1 MIHSIPNASIVIFGA
16 TGDLAHRKL
25 FPALY
30 QLYQKGHMKENFSVV
45 GVSRKE
51 YSHEEFQKEVYA
63 AIQEHAPGAKTEKIK
78 KFASHFYYLQ
88 MDVTSEKSYHDLEEL
103 LNTLDRDYNTNG
115 NRLYYLA
122 MAPSFFGTIPTFL
135 KSEGITNTEGWQR
148 IVIEK
153 PFGHDLSSATELN
166 KVIQQSF
173 NENDIYRIDHYLG
186 KEMVQNIQVIRFG
199 NAIFES
205 IWNNKYIDS
214 VQITSSETLG
224 VEDRAPYYE
233 KSGALLDM
241 VQNHMLQMVMMVAM
255 EPPGELKPEHIRDEK
270 VKVLR
275 SLRFFNEEE
284 VQKNVVRAQ
293 YSKGTMKGETV
304 PAYLDEDKVDPE
316 SKTETFVAAKLLIDN
331 FRWTGVPFYIRT
343 GKRMAVKSTEI
354 VIQFKQG
361 PMALYHAHK
370 EQYQPNLLR
379 IHIQPDEGVSLTLNA
394 KPKGDTSDL
403 LPIDMA
409 YNNQATTDMNSPEA
423 YEKLIHDC
431 LLGNS
436 TYFTRWD
443 EVALSW
449 EFIDRIT
456 NAWHN
461 NPDALLTHYKS
472 GSMGP
477 VEADEMLQ
485 SDGHSWWEPTNLRKD
500 CD

>member
-30 QLYQKGHMKENFSVV
+30 QLYQKGHVKENFSVV

-51 YSHEEFQKEVYA
+51 YTHEEFQKEVYEA
-63 AIQEHAPGAKTEKIK
+63 VNEHTPNAEIEKVK
-78 KFASHFYYLQ
+78 KFVSHFYYLK
-88 MDVTSEKSYHDLEEL
+88 MDVTSEPSYHELEEL
-103 LNTLDRDYNTNG
+103 LNVLDRDYQTNG

-153 PFGHDLSSATELN
+153 PFGHDLPSATKLN
-166 KVIQQSF
+166 EEIQQSF

-224 VEDRAPYYE
+224 VEDRAAYYE

-284 VQKNVVRAQ
+284 VRKNVIRGQ
-293 YSKGTMKGETV
+293 YINGTINGESV
-304 PAYLDEDKVDPE
+304 PSYLEEENVDPE
-316 SKTETFVAAKLLIDN
+316 SKTETFVAAKLFIDN

-361 PMALYHAHK
+361 PMALYHAK
-370 EQYQPNLLR
+370 TEKYQPNLLR

-403 LPIDMA
+403 LPIDMT
-409 YNNQATTDMNSPEA
+409 YNNKSATDMNSPEA
-423 YEKLIHDC
+423 YEKLLHDC

-456 NAWHN
+456 KTWNGTGAPITYYN
-461 NPDALLTHYKS
+461 S

-477 VEADEMLQ
+477 AEAEKLLNE
-485 SDGHSWWEPTNLRKD
+485 DGHSWWEPTKVREE
-500 CD
+500 C

>member
-1 MIHSIPNASIVIFGA
+1 MIHSIPNASIVLFGA

-51 YSHEEFQKEVYA
+51 FSHEEFQTEVIS
-63 AIQEHAPGAKTEKIK
+63 AIHEHAQGADQQIVE
-78 KFASHFYYLQ
+78 KFASHFYYLK
-88 MDVTSEKSYHDLEEL
+88 MDVSSEASYHELEEL
-103 LNTLDRDYNTNG
+103 LNVLDRDYQTNG

-122 MAPSFFGTIPTFL
+122 MAPKFFGTIPTFL

-153 PFGHDLSSATELN
+153 PFGNDLPSATKLN
-166 KVIQQSF
+166 EEIQQSF

-224 VEDRAPYYE
+224 VEDRAAYYE

-284 VQKNVVRAQ
+284 VKKNVIRGQ
-293 YSKGTMKGETV
+293 YSEGTMNGKQV
-304 PAYLDEDKVDPE
+304 PRYLNEDNVDPE
-316 SKTETFVAAKLLIDN
+316 SKTETFVAAKLFIDN

-361 PMALYHAHK
+361 PMALYHANT
-370 EQYQPNLLR
+370 ENYQPNLLR
-379 IHIQPDEGVSLTLNA
+379 IHVQPDEGVSLTLNA
-394 KPKGDTSDL
+394 KPKGDTPDL
-403 LPIDMA
+403 LPIDMT
-409 YNNQATTDMNSPEA
+409 YNNNNTAEMNSPEA
-423 YEKLIHDC
+423 YEKLLHDC

-449 EFIDRIT
+449 DFIDRIT
-456 NAWHN
+456 KSWAEGTGAPITNY
-461 NPDALLTHYKS
+461 PS

-477 VEADEMLQ
+477 IEADELLKA
-485 SDGHSWWEPTNLRKD
+485 DGHSWWEPTKVREE
-500 CD
+500 C

>member
-30 QLYQKGHMKENFSVV
+30 QLYQKGLMKENFSVV
-45 GVSRKE
+45 GVSRKDF
-51 YSHEEFQKEVYA
+51 SHDKFQQDVAE
-63 AIQEHAPGAKTEKIK
+63 AISEHTPGTDNEKVKT
-78 KFASHFYYLQ
+78 FASHFYYLK
-88 MDVTSEKSYHDLEEL
+88 MDVTSESSYHELEEL
-103 LNTLDRDYNTNG
+103 LNVLDRDYHTNG

-122 MAPSFFGTIPTFL
+122 MAPRFFGTIPTFL
-135 KSEGITNTEGWQR
+135 KSEGITNTDGWQR

-153 PFGHDLSSATELN
+153 PFGHDLPSATKLN
-166 KVIQQSF
+166 EEIQQSF
-173 NENDIYRIDHYLG
+173 GENDIYRIDHYLG

-224 VEDRAPYYE
+224 VEDRAAYYE

-241 VQNHMLQMVMMVAM
+241 VQNHMLQMVMMIAM

-284 VQKNVVRAQ
+284 VRKNVIRAQ
-293 YSKGTMKGETV
+293 YSAGSLKGEDV
-304 PAYLDEDKVDPE
+304 PSYLQEDNVDPQSE
-316 SKTETFVAAKLLIDN
+316 TETFVAAKLFIDN

-361 PMALYHAHK
+361 PMALYHAK
-370 EQYQPNLLR
+370 TEKYQPNLLR
-379 IHIQPDEGVSLTLNA
+379 IHVQPDEGVSLTLNA

-403 LPIDMA
+403 LPIDMT
-409 YNNQATTDMNSPEA
+409 YNNKSTTDMNSPEA
-423 YEKLIHDC
+423 YEKLLHDC

-456 NAWHN
+456 SAWQN
-461 NPDALLTHYKS
+461 GTGAPITFYPS

-477 VEADEMLQ
+477 AE
-485 SDGHSWWEPTNLRKD
+485 SDNLLNTDGLSWWEPTKVRED
-500 CD
+500 V

>member
-1 MIHSIPNASIVIFGA
+1 MIHTIPNASIVLFGA

-30 QLYQKGHMKENFSVV
+30 QLYQKGTLGENFSVV

-51 YSHEEFQKEVYA
+51 YSHEAFQKDVA
-63 AIQEHAPGAKTEKIK
+63 ASVREQNKAVDQEKLAEFST
-78 KFASHFYYLQ
+78 HFYYIK
-88 MDVTSEKSYHDLEEL
+88 MDVANETSYHELEEL
-103 LNTLDRDYNTNG
+103 LNVLDRDYQTNG

-122 MAPSFFGTIPTFL
+122 MAPRFFGTIPTFL
-135 KSEGITNTEGWQR
+135 KSEGITNTEGWHR

-153 PFGHDLSSATELN
+153 PFGHDLKSATELN
-166 KVIQQSF
+166 EEIQQSF
-173 NENDIYRIDHYLG
+173 QEDDIYRIDHYLG

-224 VEDRAPYYE
+224 VEDRAAYYE

-284 VQKNVVRAQ
+284 VKKNVIRAQ
-293 YSKGTMKGETV
+293 YSAGTVDNEEV
-304 PAYLDEDKVDPE
+304 RSYLNEVNVDPQ

-361 PMALYHAHK
+361 PMALYHANTEK
-370 EQYQPNLLR
+370 YQPNLLR

-403 LPIDMA
+403 LPIDMT
-409 YNNQATTDMNSPEA
+409 YNNKSATDMNSPEA
-423 YEKLIHDC
+423 YEKLLHDC

-449 EFIDRIT
+449 EFIDCIT
-456 NAWHN
+456 EAWKDDEKA
-461 NPDALLTHYKS
+461 PLTYYPS

-477 VEADEMLQ
+477 VEAEMMLNT
-485 SDGHSWWEPTNLRKD
+485 DGHSWWEPTLVRKD
-500 CD
+500 V

>member
-25 FPALY
+25 FPALF
-30 QLYQKGHMKENFSVV
+30 QLYQKGHVKENFSVV

-51 YSHEEFQKEVYA
+51 YTHEEFQKEVYEA
-63 AIQEHAPGAKTEKIK
+63 VNEHTPNAEIEKVK
-78 KFASHFYYLQ
+78 KFVSHFYYLK
-88 MDVTSEKSYHDLEEL
+88 MDVTSEPSYHELEEL
-103 LNTLDRDYNTNG
+103 LNVLDRDYQTNG

-153 PFGHDLSSATELN
+153 PFGHDLPSATKLN
-166 KVIQQSF
+166 EEIQQSF
-173 NENDIYRIDHYLG
+173 NEDDIYRIDHYLG

-224 VEDRAPYYE
+224 VEDRAAYYE

-284 VQKNVVRAQ
+284 VRKNVIRGQ
-293 YSKGTMKGETV
+293 YTNGTINGE
-304 PAYLDEDKVDPE
+304 PAPSYLEEENVDPE
-316 SKTETFVAAKLLIDN
+316 SKTETFVAAKLFIDN

-361 PMALYHAHK
+361 PMALYHAK
-370 EQYQPNLLR
+370 TEKYQPNLLR

-403 LPIDMA
+403 LPIDMT
-409 YNNQATTDMNSPEA
+409 YNNKSATDMNSPEA
-423 YEKLIHDC
+423 YEKLLHDC

-456 NAWHN
+456 KTWNGTGAPITYYN
-461 NPDALLTHYKS
+461 S

-477 VEADEMLQ
+477 AEAEKLLNE
-485 SDGHSWWEPTNLRKD
+485 DGQSWWEPTKVREE
-500 CD
+500 C

>member
-51 YSHEEFQKEVYA
+51 YSHEEFQKDVYG
-63 AIQEHAPGAKTEKIK
+63 AIEEHTPGAETEKIK
-78 KFASHFYYLQ
+78 KFASHFYYLK

-103 LNTLDRDYNTNG
+103 LNSLDRDYSTNG

-153 PFGHDLSSATELN
+153 PFGHDLPSATELN
-166 KVIQQSF
+166 KEIQQSF

-293 YSKGTMKGETV
+293 YGEGKMKGETV
-304 PAYLDEDKVDPE
+304 PAYLNEDKVDPE
-316 SKTETFVAAKLLIDN
+316 SKTETFVAAKLFIDN

-361 PMALYHAHK
+361 PMALYHANK

-403 LPIDMA
+403 LPIDMS
-409 YNNQATTDMNSPEA
+409 YNNQATADMNSPEA

-431 LLGNS
+431 LLGKS

-456 NAWHN
+456 SAWHN
-461 NPDALLTHYKS
+461 NPDASLTHYES

-485 SDGHSWWEPTNLRKD
+485 RDGHSWWEPTNLRKD

>member
-1 MIHSIPNASIVIFGA
+1 MIHSIPNASIVLFGA

-51 YSHEEFQKEVYA
+51 FSHEEFQTEVIS
-63 AIQEHAPGAKTEKIK
+63 AIHEHAQGADQQIVE
-78 KFASHFYYLQ
+78 KFASHFYYLK
-88 MDVTSEKSYHDLEEL
+88 MDVSSSSSYHELEEL
-103 LNTLDRDYNTNG
+103 LNVLDRDYQTNG

-122 MAPSFFGTIPTFL
+122 MAPRFFGTIPTFL

-153 PFGHDLSSATELN
+153 PFGNDLPSATKLN
-166 KVIQQSF
+166 EEIQQSF

-224 VEDRAPYYE
+224 VEDRAAYYE

-284 VQKNVVRAQ
+284 VKKNVIRGQ
-293 YSKGTMKGETV
+293 YSEGTMNGKQV
-304 PAYLDEDKVDPE
+304 PRYLNEDNVDPE
-316 SKTETFVAAKLLIDN
+316 SKTETFVAAKLFIDN

-361 PMALYHAHK
+361 PMALYHANT
-370 EQYQPNLLR
+370 ENYQPNLLR
-379 IHIQPDEGVSLTLNA
+379 IHVQPDEGVSLTLNA
-394 KPKGDTSDL
+394 KPKGDTPDL
-403 LPIDMA
+403 LPIDMT
-409 YNNQATTDMNSPEA
+409 YNNNNTAEMNSPEA
-423 YEKLIHDC
+423 YEKLLHDC

-449 EFIDRIT
+449 DFIDRIT
-456 NAWHN
+456 KSWAEGTGAPITNY
-461 NPDALLTHYKS
+461 PS

-477 VEADEMLQ
+477 IEADELLKA
-485 SDGHSWWEPTNLRKD
+485 DGHSWWEPTKVREE
-500 CD
+500 C

>member
-51 YSHEEFQKEVYA
+51 YSHEDFQAEVA
-63 AIQEHAPGAKTEKIK
+63 SAINEHAPGAKSEIVQ
-78 KFASHFYYLQ
+78 KFASHFYYLK
-88 MDVTSEKSYHDLEEL
+88 MDVTSEPSYHELEEL
-103 LNTLDRDYNTNG
+103 LNVLDRDYQTNG

-122 MAPSFFGTIPTFL
+122 MAPKFFGTIPTFL
-135 KSEGITNTEGWQR
+135 KSEGITRTEGWQR

-153 PFGHDLSSATELN
+153 PFGHDLPSATKLN
-166 KVIQQSF
+166 EEIQQCF
-173 NENDIYRIDHYLG
+173 NEDDIYRIDHYLG

-224 VEDRAPYYE
+224 VEDRAAYYE

-284 VQKNVVRAQ
+284 VKQNVVRAQ
-293 YSKGTMKGETV
+293 YSSGEMKGEKV
-304 PAYLDEDKVDPE
+304 PGYLQEENVAPE
-316 SKTETFVAAKLLIDN
+316 SKTETFVAAKLFIDN

-361 PMALYHAHK
+361 PMALYHAK
-370 EQYQPNLLR
+370 TEKYQPNLLR

-403 LPIDMA
+403 LPIDMT
-409 YNNQATTDMNSPEA
+409 YNNKSTAEMNSPEA
-423 YEKLIHDC
+423 YEKLLHDC

-456 NAWHN
+456 KAWQSGTGS
-461 NPDALLTHYKS
+461 LLTEYTS

-477 VEADEMLQ
+477 VEADQLLTA
-485 SDGHSWWEPTNLRKD
+485 DGHSWWEPTKVREE
-500 CD
+500 C

>member
-51 YSHEEFQKEVYA
+51 YTHEQFEQEVA
-63 AIQEHAPGAKTEKIK
+63 AAVTEHAPNAESDTVK
-78 KFASHFYYLQ
+78 KFASHFYYLK
-88 MDVTSEKSYHDLEEL
+88 MDVTSEPSYHELEEL
-103 LNTLDRDYNTNG
+103 LNVLDRDYQTNG

-153 PFGHDLSSATELN
+153 PFGRDLPSATKLN
-166 KVIQQSF
+166 EEIQQSF
-173 NENDIYRIDHYLG
+173 NEDDIYRIDHYLG

-224 VEDRAPYYE
+224 VEDRAAYYE

-284 VQKNVVRAQ
+284 VRKNVIRGQ
-293 YSKGTMKGETV
+293 YIEGTINGERV
-304 PAYLDEDKVDPE
+304 PAYLKEENVDPA
-316 SKTETFVAAKLLIDN
+316 SKTETFVASKLFIDN

-361 PMALYHAHK
+361 PMALYHAK
-370 EQYQPNLLR
+370 TEKYQPNLLR

-403 LPIDMA
+403 LPIDMT
-409 YNNQATTDMNSPEA
+409 YNNKSTTDMNSPEA
-423 YEKLIHDC
+423 YEKLLHDC

-456 NAWHN
+456 KTWNGTGAPITYYN
-461 NPDALLTHYKS
+461 S

-477 VEADEMLQ
+477 AEADQLLNV
-485 SDGHSWWEPTNLRKD
+485 DGHSWWEPTKVREE
-500 CD
+500 C

>member
-30 QLYQKGHMKENFSVV
+30 QLYQKGHVRENFSVV

-51 YSHEEFQKEVYA
+51 YTHEEFQKEVYEA
-63 AIQEHAPGAKTEKIK
+63 VIEHTPNAEIEKVK
-78 KFASHFYYLQ
+78 KFVSHFYYLK
-88 MDVTSEKSYHDLEEL
+88 MDVTSEPSYHELEEL
-103 LNTLDRDYNTNG
+103 LNVLDRDYQTNG

-153 PFGHDLSSATELN
+153 PFGHDLPSATKLN
-166 KVIQQSF
+166 EEIQQSF
-173 NENDIYRIDHYLG
+173 NEDDIYRIDHYLG

-224 VEDRAPYYE
+224 VEDRAAYYE

-284 VQKNVVRAQ
+284 VRKNVIRGQ
-293 YSKGTMKGETV
+293 YTNGTINGE
-304 PAYLDEDKVDPE
+304 PAPSYLEEENVDPE
-316 SKTETFVAAKLLIDN
+316 SKTETFVAAKLFIDN

-361 PMALYHAHK
+361 PMALYHAK
-370 EQYQPNLLR
+370 TEKYQPNLLR

-403 LPIDMA
+403 LPIDMT
-409 YNNQATTDMNSPEA
+409 YNNKSATDMNSPEA
-423 YEKLIHDC
+423 YEKLLHDC

-456 NAWHN
+456 KTWNGTGAPITYYN
-461 NPDALLTHYKS
+461 S

-477 VEADEMLQ
+477 AEAEKLLNE
-485 SDGHSWWEPTNLRKD
+485 DGHSWWEPTKVREE
-500 CD
+500 C

>member
-1 MIHSIPNASIVIFGA
+1 MIHSIPNASIVLFGA

-51 YSHEEFQKEVYA
+51 FSHEEFQAEVA
-63 AIQEHAPGAKTEKIK
+63 SAIHEHAQGADRQIVE
-78 KFASHFYYLQ
+78 KFASHFYYLK
-88 MDVTSEKSYHDLEEL
+88 MDVTSEASYHELEEL
-103 LNTLDRDYNTNG
+103 LNVLDRDYQTNG

-122 MAPSFFGTIPTFL
+122 MAPKFFGTIPTFL

-153 PFGHDLSSATELN
+153 PFGNDLPSATKLN
-166 KVIQQSF
+166 EEIQQSF

-224 VEDRAPYYE
+224 VEDRAGYYE

-275 SLRFFNEEE
+275 SLRFFSEEE
-284 VQKNVVRAQ
+284 VKKNVIRGQ
-293 YSKGTMKGETV
+293 YSEGTMNGNQV
-304 PAYLDEDKVDPE
+304 PAYLNEENVDPK
-316 SKTETFVAAKLLIDN
+316 SQTETFVAAKLFIDN

-361 PMALYHAHK
+361 PMALYHANT
-370 EQYQPNLLR
+370 ESYLPNLLR
-379 IHIQPDEGVSLTLNA
+379 IHVQPDEGVSLTLNA
-394 KPKGDTSDL
+394 KPKGDTPDL
-403 LPIDMA
+403 LPIDMT
-409 YNNQATTDMNSPEA
+409 YNNKNTAEMNSPEA
-423 YEKLIHDC
+423 YEKLLHDC

-449 EFIDRIT
+449 DFIDRIT
-456 NAWHN
+456 KSWQ
-461 NPDALLTHYKS
+461 DGTGSKLTHYPS

-477 VEADEMLQ
+477 EEANELLKA
-485 SDGHSWWEPTNLRKD
+485 DGHSWWEPTKVREE
-500 CD
+500 C

>member
-1 MIHSIPNASIVIFGA
+1 MIHTIPNASIVLFGA

-51 YSHEEFQKEVYA
+51 YTHEEFQAEVA
-63 AIQEHAPGAKTEKIK
+63 SAINEHAPNADIDIVK
-78 KFASHFYYLQ
+78 KFSSHFYYLK
-88 MDVTSEKSYHDLEEL
+88 MDVTSKPSYHELEEL
-103 LNTLDRDYNTNG
+103 LNVLDRDYQTNG

-122 MAPSFFGTIPTFL
+122 MAPSFFGIIPTFL

-153 PFGHDLSSATELN
+153 PFGHDLPSATKLN
-166 KVIQQSF
+166 EEIQQSF
-173 NENDIYRIDHYLG
+173 NEDDIYRIDHYLG

-224 VEDRAPYYE
+224 VEDRAAYYE

-284 VQKNVVRAQ
+284 VKRNVIRAQ
-293 YSKGTMKGETV
+293 YSAGKMNGEQV
-304 PAYLDEDKVDPE
+304 PGYLQEENVAPE
-316 SKTETFVAAKLLIDN
+316 SQTETFVAAKLFIDN

-361 PMALYHAHK
+361 PMALYHAK
-370 EQYQPNLLR
+370 TEKYQPNLLR
-379 IHIQPDEGVSLTLNA
+379 IHVQPDEGVSLTLNA

-403 LPIDMA
+403 LPIDMT
-409 YNNQATTDMNSPEA
+409 YNNKTTAEMNSPEA
-423 YEKLIHDC
+423 YEKLLHDC

-449 EFIDRIT
+449 DFIDRIT
-456 NAWHN
+456 KAWADGTGS
-461 NPDALLTHYKS
+461 PVTHYPS

-477 VEADEMLQ
+477 VEADELLNR
-485 SDGHSWWEPTNLRKD
+485 DGHSWWEPTKVREE
-500 CD
+500 C

>member
-1 MIHSIPNASIVIFGA
+1 MIHSIPNASIVLFGA

-51 YSHEEFQKEVYA
+51 FSHEEFQAEVA
-63 AIQEHAPGAKTEKIK
+63 SAIHEHAKGADRQIVE
-78 KFASHFYYLQ
+78 KFASHFYYLK
-88 MDVTSEKSYHDLEEL
+88 MDVTSEASYHELEEL
-103 LNTLDRDYNTNG
+103 LNVLDRDYQTNG

-122 MAPSFFGTIPTFL
+122 MAPKFFGTIPTFL

-153 PFGHDLSSATELN
+153 PFGNDLPSATKLN
-166 KVIQQSF
+166 EEIQQSF

-224 VEDRAPYYE
+224 VEDRAGYYE

-275 SLRFFNEEE
+275 SLRFFSEEE
-284 VQKNVVRAQ
+284 VKKNVIRGQ
-293 YSKGTMKGETV
+293 YSEGTMNGNQV
-304 PAYLDEDKVDPE
+304 PGYLNEDNVDPE
-316 SKTETFVAAKLLIDN
+316 SRTETFVAAKLFIDN

-361 PMALYHAHK
+361 PMALYHANT
-370 EQYQPNLLR
+370 ENYQPNLLR
-379 IHIQPDEGVSLTLNA
+379 IHVQPDEGVSLTLNA
-394 KPKGDTSDL
+394 KPKGDTPDL
-403 LPIDMA
+403 LPIDMT
-409 YNNQATTDMNSPEA
+409 YNNNSTAEMNSPEA
-423 YEKLIHDC
+423 YEKLLHDC

-449 EFIDRIT
+449 DFIDRIT
-456 NAWHN
+456 KSWQ
-461 NPDALLTHYKS
+461 DGTGSKLTHYPS

-477 VEADEMLQ
+477 EEAEELLKA
-485 SDGHSWWEPTNLRKD
+485 DGHSWWEPTKVREE
-500 CD
+500 C